1 MSLNS
6 SDFSWKFEDLERDQ
20 NRYCEI
26 LSKLKSDLNWT
37 LNEVQSWETDN
48 KNKTEEIL
56 SNLWIFAGEYNSIQN
71 QIQWLLDVSNEE
83 FQKNIDNCFVLIRK
97 GTQLLANFIVENMER
112 KRSWKQIKEKILYH
126 LDKENRYKRD
136 ISKAEKRLKLIS
148 ENIQYLKEIEENKK
162 QQDADYEQNLA
173 EKKQEEKIKNPTNKK
188 EENEYYTLLR
198 KYIGNLKE
206 IDESTYK

>member
-1 MSLNS
+1 
-6 SDFSWKFEDLERDQ
+6 
-20 NRYCEI
+20 
-26 LSKLKSDLNWT
+26 
-37 LNEVQSWETDN
+37 
-48 KNKTEEIL
+48 
-56 SNLWIFAGEYNSIQN
+56 
-71 QIQWLLDVSNEE
+71 
-83 FQKNIDNCFVLIRK
+83 
-97 GTQLLANFIVENMER
+97 
-112 KRSWKQIKEKILYH
+112 